1 MACVPGTPCY
11 PTQVN
16 AVYPKK
22 CNNGWFA
29 GYPINTNLICYN
41 GPNLPN
47 TGVDTGDN
55 LNLVLEKI
63 DQELDPV
70 SLVQTIL
77 QTILTNPSLN
87 VSFCTLVNACVANNT
102 TTTTTSS
109 SSTTTT
115 TTSSS
120 TTTTTTTIAPP
131 TTTTTTTVPNYYYY
145 SVDRYSC
152 VDCSVLGSFIMRAQL
167 SLSTLNTYV
176 LNLVPD
182 GYGYKV
188 ISQIG
193 TSFTLPYYVG
203 PYDFD
208 LNPAWSSSSCS
219 GICSVVP

>member
-11 PTQVN
+11 PVQVN
-16 AVYPKK
+16 TVYPKK

-47 TGVDTGDN
+47 TGVITGDN
-55 LNLVLEKI
+55 LNVVLEKI

-70 SLVQTIL
+70 TLVQTIL

-87 VSFCTLVNACVANNT
+87 VSFCTLVNACVGN

-109 SSTTTT
+109 STTT

-120 TTTTTTTIAPP
+120 TTTTTTTAPP

-152 VDCSVLGSFIMRAQL
+152 IDCSVLGSYIMRAES
-167 SLSTLNTYV
+167 SLSTIDNYV
-176 LNLVPD
+176 LNIVPD

-188 ISQIG
+188 ISLLG
-193 TSFTLPYYVG
+193 TSFILPYYVG

-208 LNPAWSSSSCS
+208 YDPAWSSNTCS
-219 GICSVVP
+219 GICSVAP

>member
-1 MACVPGTPCY
+1 MACVPGSPCN
-11 PTQVN
+11 PVVVN
-16 AVYPKK
+16 SVYPKK

-29 GYPINTNLICYN
+29 GYPINSNLICYN
-41 GPNLPN
+41 GPTLPN
-47 TGVDTGDN
+47 TGVTTGDN
-55 LNLVLEKI
+55 LNVVLEKI

-87 VSFCTLVNACVANNT
+87 VSFCNLVNACVET
-102 TTTTTSS
+102 TSTTTTSS

-115 TTSSS
+115 TSS

-152 VDCSVLGSFIMRAQL
+152 IDCSVLGSFIMRAQS
-167 SLSTLNTYV
+167 SLSTIDNYV

-188 ISQIG
+188 ISQLG
-193 TSFTLPYYVG
+193 TSFTPPYYVG

-208 LNPAWSSSSCS
+208 YNPAWGSNTCS
-219 GICSVVP
+219 GICSVIP